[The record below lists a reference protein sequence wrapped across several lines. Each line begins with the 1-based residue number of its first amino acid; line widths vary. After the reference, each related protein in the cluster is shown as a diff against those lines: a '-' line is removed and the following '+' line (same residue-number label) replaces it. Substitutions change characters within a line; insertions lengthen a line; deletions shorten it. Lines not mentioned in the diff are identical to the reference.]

1 MRTKKGFNLRSV
13 CGEYIIVAEGEENI
27 DFSNVISM
35 NESSALLWKSLQQR
49 ESFTVDD
56 MAALLISE
64 YNIDRTTAF
73 GDSSTL
79 AAQWAES
86 GIIEGDDKQKTNRNL
101 KTKRKQEAFL
111 NDCSNELPY
120 YTSIPHNHLCLL
132 DLLPHVSIIFK
143 EP

>member
-86 GIIEGDDKQKTNRNL
+86 GIIEGDDIPQTSANKDDTEAKNKSKSKDEKKTRSFF
-101 KTKRKQEAFL
+101 KRL
-111 NDCSNELPY
+111 
-120 YTSIPHNHLCLL
+120 
-132 DLLPHVSIIFK
+132 FK
-143 EP
+143 

>member
-35 NESSALLWKSLQQR
+35 NESSALLWKNLQQR

-56 MAALLISE
+56 MAALLTSK
-64 YNIDRTTAF
+64 YNVDRTTAF

-86 GIIEGDDKQKTNRNL
+86 GIIEGDDIPQTSANKDDTEAKNKSESKDEKKTRGFF
-101 KTKRKQEAFL
+101 KRL
-111 NDCSNELPY
+111 
-120 YTSIPHNHLCLL
+120 
-132 DLLPHVSIIFK
+132 FK
-143 EP
+143 

>member
-35 NESSALLWKSLQQR
+35 NESSALLWKNLQQR

-56 MAALLISE
+56 MAALLTSE
-64 YNIDRTTAF
+64 YNVDRATAF

-86 GIIEGDDKQKTNRNL
+86 GIIEGDDIPQTSANKDDTEAKNKSKSKDEKKTRDFF
-101 KTKRKQEAFL
+101 KRL
-111 NDCSNELPY
+111 
-120 YTSIPHNHLCLL
+120 
-132 DLLPHVSIIFK
+132 FK
-143 EP
+143 

>member
-1 MRTKKGFNLRSV
+1 MQTLKDRKNTRTKKGFNLRSV

-35 NESSALLWKSLQQR
+35 NESSALLWKNLQQR

-56 MAALLISE
+56 MAALLTSE
-64 YNIDRTTAF
+64 YNVDRTTAF

-86 GIIEGDDKQKTNRNL
+86 GIIEGDDIPQTSANKDDTEAKNKSESKDEKKTRGFFKQL
-101 KTKRKQEAFL
+101 
-111 NDCSNELPY
+111 
-120 YTSIPHNHLCLL
+120 
-132 DLLPHVSIIFK
+132 FK
-143 EP
+143 

>member
-35 NESSALLWKSLQQR
+35 NESSALLWKNLQQR

-56 MAALLISE
+56 MAALLTSK
-64 YNIDRTTAF
+64 YNVDRTTAL

-86 GIIEGDDKQKTNRNL
+86 GISEGDDIPQTSANKDDTEAKNKSESKDEKKTRGFF
-101 KTKRKQEAFL
+101 KRL
-111 NDCSNELPY
+111 
-120 YTSIPHNHLCLL
+120 
-132 DLLPHVSIIFK
+132 FK
-143 EP
+143 